1 MKKNFSLFLV
11 IVLLIFLPACAV
23 QQGAEDTTQA
33 VQIDMPE
40 DVPLNP
46 EHVLHGKK
54 VIFVGN
60 SYTHYGNCVIT
71 KDVSQNLQEQRV
83 GDIGYF
89 YQICRSQGAKTNV
102 TNWTFGTHSLEDL
115 FGGNCA
121 AGKGCDGADHK
132 KDLTDPVYDYVFL
145 QEHTGADIGP
155 ANLLVNVE
163 NAASFFRAANPDVKI
178 FLLVQHRIYDE
189 KYQTNRNW
197 LPYLKDIADKG
208 ITVVEWGALV
218 EDVIQGKAVVE
229 GSKIGYTRDT
239 FIVNQSEIDGYHQN
253 MLSGYITAQMAY
265 CAATGEKA
273 EGKPYGFCTNPAIHY
288 KFGVDFYE
296 AKHYTRGPTNMA
308 SVFASTEDMLG
319 LQKLIDQYL
328 SEKPYLQYK

>member
-46 EHVLHGKK
+46 EHVLHEKK

-265 CAATGEKA
+265 CAVTGEKA

>member
-1 MKKNFSLFLV
+1 MKKILSLFLV
-11 IVLLIFLPACAV
+11 LILLACLPACAV

-33 VQIDMPE
+33 VQVDNPE
-40 DVPLNP
+40 EVALNP
-46 EHVLHGKK
+46 EHPLHEKK
-54 VIFVGN
+54 VIFIGN

-71 KDVSQNLQEQRV
+71 KDVSQNLQEQRQE
-83 GDIGYF
+83 DIGYF
-89 YQICRSQGAKTNV
+89 YQICRSQGAKVHV

-132 KDLTDPVYDYVFL
+132 SDLKDPVYDYVFL
-145 QEHTGADIGP
+145 QEHTGSDIGP
-155 ANLLVNVE
+155 ANLLVNVD

-178 FLLVQHRIYDE
+178 ILLVQHRIYDE

-197 LPYLKDIADKG
+197 LPYLKEIAQKG
-208 ITVVEWGALV
+208 ITIVEWGALV

-229 GSKIGYTRDT
+229 GSKVSYVRDT

-253 MLSGYITAQMAY
+253 MLAGYITAQMAY
-265 CAATGEKA
+265 CAVTGEKA
-273 EGKPYGFCTNPAIHY
+273 EGKPYGFCTNADLHY

-296 AKHYTRGPTNMA
+296 SKHYTLGPTNMG
-308 SVFASTEDMLG
+308 SVFASREDMLG
-319 LQKLIDQYL
+319 LQKLMDKYL
-328 SEKPYLQYK
+328 TEKPYLNY